1 MAFTVL
7 QPGLLTSVQDKGR
20 MGWMA
25 SGFSPSGVMDHR
37 AFTLANLLV
46 QNNADDPVL
55 EFALLGPTIRFE
67 DEAVIALTGG
77 NFNPTLDGEAVPMYQ
92 ALHIMPG
99 QTLAMSGAQRGVYGY
114 MAISS
119 GGISVPRI
127 MGSASTNIKC
137 GIGGF
142 EGRTLRKGDV
152 VPFNEAHPDPNWDF
166 SVNRYRNDPYYNF
179 GYAVQTIR
187 VIPGPQSEL
196 FATRGINTFYSSTY
210 TVSPQSDRMGFRL
223 NGPAIETLNGS
234 DIVSDGIAF
243 GAIQVPAQGTPI
255 VMLSDRQTT
264 GGYAKI
270 ATVATVDIPLLVQRQ
285 AGQAVR
291 FVPISVIEAQQ
302 LLAHEMAYYREVE
315 NVMKGRTNRGR

>member
-7 QPGLLTSVQDKGR
+7 QPGLQTTVQDKGR
-20 MGWMA
+20 LGYMA

-37 AFTLANLLV
+37 ACTLANLLV
-46 QNNADDPVL
+46 SNHPDDPVL
-55 EFALLGPTIRFE
+55 EFALLGPTLRFE
-67 DEAVIALTGG
+67 DTAIVALAGG
-77 NFNPTLDGEAVPMYQ
+77 FFNPTLDGQAAPMYQ
-92 ALHIMPG
+92 PFVVKPG
-99 QTLAMSGAQRGVYGY
+99 QTLALSGAQRGVYGY
-114 MAISS
+114 LAIAN
-119 GGISVPRI
+119 GGIAVPKV
-127 MGSASTNIKC
+127 MGSASTNLKC

-142 EGRTLRKGDV
+142 EGRTLKKDDV
-152 VPFNEAHPDPNWDF
+152 VPFNEITPDPDYDF

-187 VIPGPQSEL
+187 VVPGPQSEL

-234 DIVSDGIAF
+234 DIVSDGISL
-243 GAIQVPAQGTPI
+243 GAIQVPATGTPI
-255 VMLSDRQTT
+255 VMLADRQTV

-270 ATVATVDIPLLVQRQ
+270 ATVASVDIPLLVQRQ
-285 AGQAVR
+285 AGQQVK

-302 LLAHEMAYYREVE
+302 LLTLEKNYYQEVQRAME
-315 NVMKGRTNRGR
+315 GKIRNGR